1 MRQFVMETSVK
12 KGHLELNNVPFSDE
26 TEVKI
31 VVIPKINLP
40 KMSFPEIRK
49 LTEPIRGNLS
59 DDIETERNQR

>member
-1 MRQFVMETSVK
+1 MPQFVMETRIK

-31 VVIPKINLP
+31 IVIPKVNLTR
-40 KMSFPEIRK
+40 MSFPEIRK
-49 LTEPIRGNLS
+49 LTESIRGNLS